1 MTNRN
6 VENMASIIQPFI
18 EEEQILQ
25 DGMKVKK
32 LKFKE
37 TSTFPG
43 ASSIIKRYSFGEP
56 NQLMVRERKT
66 ILLMGATGMG
76 KTTWINAMI
85 NYVLGVEWD
94 DPFRYKLVD
103 EKVNKNQ
110 AHSQTQGVT
119 AYDIHYRVGFRIPF
133 SLTIVD
139 TPGFGDTQGIGRD
152 EKITQAIQE
161 FFEHSNGIQVMTTQ
175 T

>member
-94 DPFRYKLVD
+94 DP
-103 EKVNKNQ
+103 
-110 AHSQTQGVT
+110 
-119 AYDIHYRVGFRIPF
+119 
-133 SLTIVD
+133 
-139 TPGFGDTQGIGRD
+139 
-152 EKITQAIQE
+152 
-161 FFEHSNGIQVMTTQ
+161 
-175 T
+175 